1 MFGPKSMLWEG
12 GCISSLER
20 KKKEG
25 KGRGERK
32 RKRDGRKGRKK
43 GRKER
48 REGGLRK
55 EGKREDVRE
64 KEKEHKVR
72 MYGEEEGRSEFRN
85 KKISVDNYNAMGIS
99 RAKGA

>member
-1 MFGPKSMLWEG
+1 MLLLLEDEPSLSLIRSLPFFGPIFSAQ
-12 GCISSLER
+12 
-20 KKKEG
+20 
-25 KGRGERK
+25 